1 MTLSKKDRELA
12 ELLADVE
19 SEKIQELKETNSRLL
34 KRIDKLK
41 DKKADMAEAIYRGAR
56 DGMSTLS

>member
-34 KRIDKLK
+34 KRIDKLN
-41 DKKADMAEAIYRGAR
+41 
-56 DGMSTLS
+56 